1 MTTKPLHNFHIPVMG
16 LAYTIDSPI
25 RVAQYG
31 ISSVISII
39 DDEILEKMKNF
50 YNQKFNLN
58 YLGISTKTEDY
69 RAKRI
74 TAYLDMVDDIV
85 NEKFESFKQE
95 ISKNK
100 EALKDFMAMLP
111 NTSDLKNN
119 LQHLISQTDSWGES
133 IKNFIETNLV
143 PGSIDVNIMTKVD
156 KDNYIKDEQLPVM
169 YNDAHASLRGF
180 ANSKLT
186 SSMVLSAGMNPR
198 LYSYMEEFD
207 DFFPDENGVLK
218 KKIILK
224 VSDFRSAMIQGNFLA
239 KKGLWVSEYR
249 IESGLNCGG
258 HAFAT
263 EGMLLGPIME
273 EFRQKKDDLIQS
285 AHSLMITA
293 LEQKGKFIVS
303 QPLEMKITVQGG
315 VGTSEEHDF
324 LLNTYQVDSVGWGS
338 PFLLVP
344 EATSVDSETRNLL
357 LQSTEQDFY
366 LSKISPLGVPFNTIR
381 GTSNEL
387 LKQQKAA
394 SGRYGSSCPKKLLA
408 LSKEYSKEGTCTASK
423 KYQDIKLN
431 ELNSQKDTISVEEFE
446 KKKAEITDKACL
458 CVGLVNSAYMEQGIE
473 IKGEKQ
479 GVVICP
485 GPNIAFF
492 NKEVS
497 LSEMVKHIYGNNN
510 VLPGNERPNMFINE
524 LKMYIDY
531 LKKEIKDSSIQ
542 VTASQAKKWN
552 IFKKNILEG
561 IEYYHQLFNT
571 TTFFRQELQMINH
584 QLQEYKLILNAVEIP
599 HPEK

>member
-1 MTTKPLHNFHIPVMG
+1 MTKPLHNFHIPVMG
-16 LAYTIDSPI
+16 LAYTVDSPI

-39 DDEILEKMKNF
+39 DDEILEKMKDF
-50 YNQKFNLN
+50 YNQKFNLD
-58 YLGISTKTEDY
+58 YLGISVKAEDY

-74 TAYLDMVDDIV
+74 TAYLNMVDDIV

-100 EALKDFMAMLP
+100 EALKGFMAMLP
-111 NTSDLKNN
+111 NTSELRVG
-119 LQHLISQTDSWGES
+119 LQNLISQKDHLGSNV
-133 IKNFIETNLV
+133 KNFIESNLR

-156 KDNYIKDEQLPVM
+156 KDNYKKNDRLPVM
-169 YNDAHASLRGF
+169 FNDAHASLRGF
-180 ANSKLT
+180 ANSKLS

-198 LYSYMEEFD
+198 LYSYIEEFD
-207 DFFPDENGVLK
+207 DFFPDQKGILK

-273 EFRQKKDDLIQS
+273 EFRQKKKELVQS
-285 AHSLMITA
+285 AHTLMTAA
-293 LEQKGKFIVS
+293 LEQKGKYTVS

-315 VGTSEEHDF
+315 VGTSEEHEF
-324 LLNTYQVDSVGWGS
+324 LLKNYEVDSVGWGS

-357 LQSTEQDFY
+357 LQSGEQDFY
-366 LSKISPLGVPFNTIR
+366 LSNLSPLGIPFNTVK
-381 GTSNEL
+381 GTSNEI
-387 LKQQKAA
+387 LKLQKEVH
-394 SGRYGSSCPKKLLA
+394 GKYGSSCPKKLLA
-408 LSKEYSKEGTCTASK
+408 LSKEYSPKGTCTASK
-423 KYQDIKLN
+423 KHQDIKLK
-431 ELNSQKDTISVEEFE
+431 ELQADREALTAEEFR
-446 KKKAEITDKACL
+446 KRKTEITDKACL
-458 CVGLVNSAYMEQGIE
+458 CVGLVNAAYIEQNIE
-473 IKGEKQ
+473 MKGEKQ

-485 GPNIAFF
+485 GPNLAFF
-492 NKEVS
+492 DKKVS
-497 LSEMVKHIYGNNN
+497 LSEMVQHIYGNTNILSEN
-510 VLPGNERPNMFINE
+510 QRPNMFINE

-531 LKKEIKDSSIQ
+531 LRREITNTSVQI
-542 VTASQAKKWN
+542 THSQSKKWN
-552 IFKKNILEG
+552 TFKKNIFEG
-561 IEYYHQLFNT
+561 IEYYHKLFKES
-571 TTFFRQELQMINH
+571 FFFKNG
-584 QLQEYKLILNAVEIP
+584 
-599 HPEK
+599 